1 MHVQVGDKVWWR
13 IRAGMFYRTL
23 SGTLMSIDKK
33 TNIASVNVQTQNVH
47 GALRNVHVNLLTKK
61 S

>member
-1 MHVQVGDKVWWR
+1 MHVKVGDKVWWR

-23 SGTLMSIDKK
+23 SGTLMSIDKD
-33 TNIASVNVQTQNVH
+33 IASVEVHTQNVH
-47 GALRNVHVNLLTKK
+47 GALKNVHVNLLRKK